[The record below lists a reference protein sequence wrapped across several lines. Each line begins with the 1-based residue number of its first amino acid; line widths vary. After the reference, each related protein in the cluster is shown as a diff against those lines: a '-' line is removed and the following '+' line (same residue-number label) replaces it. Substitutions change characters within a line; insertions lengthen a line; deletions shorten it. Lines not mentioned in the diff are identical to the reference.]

1 MRRETSDHEVI
12 PDTRGVLEVPIS
24 INSLVALVRGRRVP
38 DFFKLAAIKN
48 YQASLLSTMKVLLVL
63 SSSVAFAGMSAAV
76 EVGNLRVKSRRGRNL
91 PQGQIDCDIEEY
103 CPEGFRDPR
112 FICFQAQTFVV
123 GEFDWTCYCEADNN
137 GPGSSC
143 QEAFDRLNRGNGNK
157 LCPLKDHELSYVANR
172 AQWYDC
178 APEE

>member
-1 MRRETSDHEVI
+1 MKPQLNNEAPAMTK
-12 PDTRGVLEVPIS
+12 VL
-24 INSLVALVRGRRVP
+24 
-38 DFFKLAAIKN
+38 
-48 YQASLLSTMKVLLVL
+48 LLVL

-76 EVGNLRVKSRRGRNL
+76 EVGNLVKSRRGRIL

-123 GEFDWTCYCEADNN
+123 GEFDWTCYCEAGNN
-137 GPGSSC
+137 GPGSSFC

-157 LCPLKDHELSYVANR
+157 LCPLTDHELSYVANK

-178 APEE
+178 VPEE